1 MADYTDR
8 TAQASSLLFTTL
20 AEQVKLPFVAIAHA
34 AELSRMN
41 PGQDE
46 LERLFKTISIT
57 SEAALKLIDGYLLS
71 VQLQHEPT
79 LALEP
84 VSLGSVLYDTAHRL
98 DKYAK
103 AHDCTVEL
111 RVEGKYGPVMA
122 RQEVI
127 ETAMESL
134 GYSFIEAA
142 SNQGSR
148 TKVILM
154 VRRTRQGMST
164 GVFSD
169 TDRLS
174 GTLFKQAKVLKGVA
188 RQPLGNFSAGSGAG
202 VFVADALFAWL
213 DSPMRVAR
221 FKAMQGLA
229 ATLIPSRQLSLV

>member
-1 MADYTDR
+1 MADSLSR
-8 TAQASSLLFTTL
+8 TTQASSLLFTTL

-34 AELSRMN
+34 AELSKLN
-41 PGQDE
+41 PGHDE

-71 VQLQHEPT
+71 VQLQQEPA

-84 VSLGSVLYDTAHRL
+84 VSLGSVLYDTAQRL

-111 RVEGKYGPVMA
+111 HVEGRYGPVMA
-122 RQEVI
+122 RQEVV
-127 ETAMESL
+127 ETALESL

-142 SNQGSR
+142 GNQGAK
-148 TKVILM
+148 TKIMLM
-154 VRRTRQGMST
+154 VRRTPRGMST

-174 GTLFKQAKVLKGVA
+174 STLFKQAKVLKGLA
-188 RQPLGNFSAGSGAG
+188 RQPLGDFSAGSGAG
-202 VFVADALFAWL
+202 VFVADALFTWL
-213 DSPMRVAR
+213 DSPMKVAR
-221 FKAMQGLA
+221 FKSMQGLA
-229 ATLIPSRQLSLV
+229 STLIPSRQLSLV